1 MPAERARIGQ
11 SVEAINELS
20 GGGLDSSG
28 VMEWLF
34 KEVKY
39 SPSSE
44 INLGAKKIPLPG
56 GLYESYMMYAE
67 AHGIES
73 DGPCRFVSTLARL
86 TLKPFAYLSL
96 ATDGDRLGFSA
107 LLPSVV
113 D

>member
-11 SVEAINELS
+11 SVGGEAINELS

-73 DGPCRFVSTLARL
+73 VRWSLSFRL
-86 TLKPFAYLSL
+86 HSCPVDFETFRLSFI
-96 ATDGDRLGFSA
+96 GH
-107 LLPSVV
+107 
-113 D
+113 